1 MRCKHTSG
9 SRIRAVAWELGCS
22 MFTNCSPL
30 IALLLVAIVFIRNL
44 NKVASLNSFVIERVE
59 SMFARSENYA

>member
-1 MRCKHTSG
+1 
-9 SRIRAVAWELGCS
+9 

-59 SMFARSENYA
+59 SMFARSENYP